1 MAPRVAILGASGFGR
16 FHAKWYAALGC
27 QVVAFLGSSPRSV
40 QRTAAALQ
48 DEFGLEPRGYTDL
61 DELLSTESPDAA
73 SVCTPPPLHAHH
85 TLEALQAGCSVLC
98 EKPFVW
104 DPASSREEMLAA
116 ARKAVEVARARG
128 LVLAVN
134 MQYAAA
140 ADLYR
145 QLVPPEVLREPQRFT
160 AEMTSLLK
168 PKSPSGAGILADLLP
183 HPLSE
188 LLALLPEAELVEGS
202 VDVGVGRRGS
212 EVAFEVRLG
221 ERRCE
226 VDVRVAK
233 LPAEPFPRR
242 FGLDSLVADCQ
253 SAPDR
258 DGLYRGRLRL
268 GEREVLCDDFMK
280 ISLERF
286 VKAVRGQGEP
296 LVDTAAAVKNLAMML
311 AVLEAAGATR

>member
-1 MAPRVAILGASGFGR
+1 MAPRVAVLGASGFGR
-16 FHAKWYAALGC
+16 FHARWYAALGC
-27 QVVAFLGSSPRSV
+27 QVVAFLGSSPESV
-40 QRTAAALQ
+40 QKTAATLR
-48 DEFGLEPRGYTDL
+48 DEFGLEPRGYCDL
-61 DELLSTESPDAA
+61 DQLLSSERPDAV
-73 SVCTPPPLHAHH
+73 SVATPPPLHARH
-85 TLEALQAGCSVLC
+85 TLAALEAGCSVLC

-104 DPASSREEMLAA
+104 DPAASRQEMLAA
-116 ARKAVEVARARG
+116 ASKVVEAARARG
-128 LVLAVN
+128 LVLSVN
-134 MQYAAA
+134 TQYAAA
-140 ADLYR
+140 AELYR
-145 QLVPPEVLREPQRFT
+145 QLVPPEVLREPRRFS
-160 AEMTSLLK
+160 AEMTSLLR
-168 PKSPSGAGILADLLP
+168 PKSPSGPGIVADLLP

-188 LLALLPEAELVEGS
+188 LLALLPGAELVEGS

-226 VDVRVAK
+226 VNVRVAK

-242 FGLDSLVADCQ
+242 FGLDGLMADCQ

-268 GEREVLCDDFMK
+268 GEREVVCDDFMK

-286 VKAVRGQGEP
+286 VKAVGGQGEP